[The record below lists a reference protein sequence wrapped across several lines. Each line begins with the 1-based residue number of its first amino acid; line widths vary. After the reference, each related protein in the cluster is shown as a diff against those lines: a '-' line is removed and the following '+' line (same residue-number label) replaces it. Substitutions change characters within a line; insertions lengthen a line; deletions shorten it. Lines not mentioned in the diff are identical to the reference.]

1 MRNRISIAV
10 VMTRGLATA
19 YRRWGSGRTVLL
31 LGVPEALAAS
41 LGDSF
46 RVIVPDLPPHG
57 LADLEGTRWLG
68 DLCEGLGIT
77 RAVIVTAGSLGDAA
91 SQLAQDAP
99 ERVTGV
105 VEIGPC
111 ARDAEEFRAAVEHA
125 FS

>member
-10 VMTRGLATA
+10 VLTGGLATA

-31 LGVPEALAAS
+31 LGIPEALAGS
-41 LGDSF
+41 LGDTF
-46 RVIVPDLPPHG
+46 RVILPELPRE
-57 LADLEGTRWLG
+57 LADSEAAQWLG

-77 RAVIVTAGSLGDAA
+77 AAVLVTAGALRDAA

-99 ERVTGV
+99 ERVAGV
-105 VEIGPC
+105 VDVDPS
-111 ARDAEEFRAAVEHA
+111 ARDGAAFRAAVERA